1 MTTSATHNAP
11 APRLS
16 VPAGAPFVKVSRTIA
31 CPAAKAFAYIVPV
44 DLTHIFPAMG
54 DMPGIAATT
63 VPTGW
68 GHAGQTRHNTAT
80 DGSTHQE
87 TLTSVEPPVSFAYR
101 IENFSA
107 PELNTLID
115 HVEGGW
121 LFTDN
126 GNDTTSIDWIYSFV
140 PRNSDAKAQIE
151 SQLLRRYRAALDNAL
166 SILKS
171 DLEK

>member
-1 MTTSATHNAP
+1 MTASTTAP
-11 APRLS
+11 KLS
-16 VPAGAPFVKVSRTIA
+16 VPADAPFVKASRTIA

-63 VPTGW
+63 VPIGW

-80 DGSTHQE
+80 DGSTHKE
-87 TLTSVEPPVSFAYR
+87 TLTAVESPVSFAYR
-101 IENFSA
+101 IEDFSA
-107 PELNTLID
+107 PELNQLID

-126 GNDTTSIDWIYSFV
+126 GNGTTSIDWIYSFV
-140 PRNSDAKAQIE
+140 PRNADAEAKIE
-151 SQLLRRYRAALDNAL
+151 SQLLSGYRAVLDNAL

-171 DLEK
+171 DLET